1 MTTYTLSIGELARAT
16 GTKVETVRYYEGIG
30 LPPPPARTGG
40 NYRAYAQ
47 HHLERLSFIRR
58 GRDLGFSLMKCG
70 ARGFPLGT
78 QGRGC
83 TGELKT
89 CWTKPLSCPFSRFR
103 DARFRPFLSFGD

>member
-58 GRDLGFSLMKCG
+58 GRDLGFSLDEV
-70 ARGFPLGT
+70 RRT
-78 QGRGC
+78 R
-83 TGELKT
+83 
-89 CWTKPLSCPFSRFR
+89 LSAGHPRSGLHR
-103 DARFRPFLSFGD
+103 